1 MTTFLEVV
9 EALIAS
15 REHCAGSLGR
25 FTAPLNDL
33 FQRSY
38 HPRGRQQEVHFDS

>member
-15 REHCAGSLGR
+15 REHCAGSLASDYLR
-25 FTAPLNDL
+25 WQHNHATTN
-33 FQRSY
+33 
-38 HPRGRQQEVHFDS
+38 